1 MSNSTT
7 VSPQMVQAIVQQYF
21 AASRSPHKADAMAA
35 CFAETCMHQD
45 PADAPILKSRAE
57 VRQFLQAI
65 ADLFVS
71 VELTE
76 EFVSINGQAAAVKW
90 IGHGISRNG
99 AEVQFE
105 GIDVFEINVEGM
117 IQTLKAYWNPSALLA
132 QLQEEL

>member
-21 AASRSPHKADAMAA
+21 AASRSPHKAEAMAA
-35 CFAETCMHQD
+35 CFAETCIHQD

-76 EFVSINGQAAAVKW
+76 EFVSINSQAAAVKW
-90 IGHGISRNG
+90 IGHGIGRNG

-105 GIDVFEINVEGM
+105 GIDVFEINAEGM
-117 IQTLKAYWNPSALLA
+117 IQTLKAYWNPSVLLA
-132 QLQEEL
+132 QLQEEP